1 MNYLSTGPPEAE
13 ENLISDFINLEL
25 VNAHPRLLMDFGS
38 GTLELRIQT
47 KNGLDDGD
55 WHRIDLFWTREEVRM
70 VVDFCR
76 TSIVVEHEDGTPTKF
91 DDKACQTKGK
101 ILICIKKQ
109 FFQNSF
115 T

>member
-1 MNYLSTGPPEAE
+1 MINYLNYLSTGPPEAE

-76 TSIVVEHEDGTPTKF
+76 TSIVVEHEDGT
-91 DDKACQTKGK
+91 Q
-101 ILICIKKQ
+101 
-109 FFQNSF
+109 QNL
-115 T
+115 TIRLVKLKVKY